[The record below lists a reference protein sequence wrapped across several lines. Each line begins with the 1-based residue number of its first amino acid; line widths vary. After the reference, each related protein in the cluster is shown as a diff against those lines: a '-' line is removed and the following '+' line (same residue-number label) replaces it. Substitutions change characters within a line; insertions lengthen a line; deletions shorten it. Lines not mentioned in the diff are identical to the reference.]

1 MKIECPIRDLLDKL
15 FGKTSE
21 RICDDTTKYTHR
33 CGCITVHTYDDTPGW
48 RLNDWSTNCKN
59 CILGPETC
67 NLDFIYKWRD

>member
-15 FGKTSE
+15 FGKTSK
-21 RICDDTTKYTHR
+21 RICDDTTEYIHR

-59 CILGPETC
+59 CIFGPETC

>member
-15 FGKTSE
+15 FGKTSR
-21 RICDDTTKYTHR
+21 RICDDTTEYTHR